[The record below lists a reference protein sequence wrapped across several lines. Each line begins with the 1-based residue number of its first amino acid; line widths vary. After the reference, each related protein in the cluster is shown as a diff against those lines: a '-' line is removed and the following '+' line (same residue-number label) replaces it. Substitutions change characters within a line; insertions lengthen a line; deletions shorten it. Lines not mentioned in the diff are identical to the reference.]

1 MYGFKYHLLGWS
13 LFVATEIGVCIVIV
27 DNMLDALPKYFVHLP
42 TEIIYFYIVS
52 FLVFKYP
59 FWNKQDYWAFPKQL
73 ARIIVVLICFII
85 INIPLWYYF
94 LVATPRVTEKI
105 TQFRLSVGSG
115 LYRGVYLLG
124 YAFSYGIALRLLKA
138 QKKNTRLL
146 INETKTKLLKSEVE
160 KELVIAQ
167 NAYLQTRINPHLLMN
182 SLNFVYNSVEA
193 YSEEAAMLIDILSQI
208 MRYALREPEADG
220 KISLRAEW
228 EQVELLLH
236 LQQIRFGRKFAIK
249 KEIEGDLESFR
260 IPPILLLTF
269 VENIFKHGDIY
280 NSESQIL
287 IRLVIE
293 NNTLYFSTQNV
304 ISIVKPSG
312 THIGLENA
320 RVRLNTLY
328 GSENQGFTVFQKN
341 NIFHLDLYIHQN

>member
-13 LFVATEIGVCIVIV
+13 LFVATEIGVCLVIV
-27 DNMLDALPKYFVHLP
+27 DDMIHALPEYFVHLP

-52 FLVFKYP
+52 FLVLKYP
-59 FWNKQDYWAFPKQL
+59 FWSKQDYWAFPKQL
-73 ARIIVVLICFII
+73 ARIIIVLICFII

-94 LVATPRVTEKI
+94 LVAAPRVTQNI
-105 TQFRLSVGSG
+105 TQLRLSIGSG

-138 QKKNTRLL
+138 EKKNTRLL
-146 INETKTKLLKSEVE
+146 INEAKTNLLKSEVE

-182 SLNFVYNSVEA
+182 SLNFVYNSVET
-193 YSEEAAMLIDILSQI
+193 YSEEAAVLIDILSQI

-228 EQVELLLH
+228 EQVELLIH
-236 LQQIRFGRKFAIK
+236 LQQIRFGRTFDIK
-249 KEIEGDLESFR
+249 KEVEGDLESFR

-280 NSESQIL
+280 NAENQIV
-287 IRLVIE
+287 IRLVVE
-293 NNTLYFSTQNV
+293 NNTLHFSTQNV
-304 ISIVKPSG
+304 ISITKPSG

-320 RVRLNTLY
+320 RVRLKTLY
-328 GSENQGFTVFQKN
+328 GTENQGFTAAREG
-341 NIFHLDLYIHQN
+341 NIFRLDLHIHQN